1 MDAIKETTKAMATAV
16 LGIVFTIGILAIAGS
31 VWIVVDLKLNSDIH
45 TITSVNG
52 ISTLYYS
59 IETDNTL
66 LIELIK

>member
-1 MDAIKETTKAMATAV
+1 MATIKETTKAMATAI
-16 LGIVFTIGILAIAGS
+16 LGIVFTIGILVIVGC
-31 VWIVVDLKLNSDIH
+31 VWVVVELKTNSDIH